1 MAWESYNNIAIAPAS
16 PHLTVSSLIGHVVL
30 TPPENANRILLQVF
44 TQNIRLVFTEAT
56 SPFVPTASVG
66 FQFAAGSRF
75 DLAIADNFVIKIIE
89 EAASAS
95 IQYQWVQ

>member
-16 PHLTVSSLIGHVVL
+16 PHITNSSLATFVVL
-30 TPPENANRILLQVF
+30 TPPENANRILLQPF
-44 TQNIRLVFTEAT
+44 AQNIRFVITEAT
-56 SPFVPTASVG
+56 SPFVPTATVG
-66 FQFAAGSRF
+66 FRLAADSRL